1 MRHTIVT
8 LLVIASAATT
18 TLAVAQDGVGH
29 GPPKASI
36 MLAQPT
42 PAASR
47 VSLSRVFRPTTE
59 LVSMTK

>member
-1 MRHTIVT
+1 MKYAIVSF
-8 LLVIASAATT
+8 LVIASAAA

-36 MLAQPT
+36 MVAHAT
-42 PAASR
+42 PAPST

-59 LVSMTK
+59 LASMLK